1 MPPRPCICKREG
13 ASSWILPNPLCSS
26 MAREGEVY
34 PCAGV
39 QLHVPWCAMGMGCAA
54 IQALTRS
61 AVQGFIAQGE
71 GEHEAV
77 RASSLPGS
85 RRFCC
90 CRDFLIC
97 ADFNLI
103 YEAEG
108 FSFSLSLL

>member
-1 MPPRPCICKREG
+1 
-13 ASSWILPNPLCSS
+13 

-71 GEHEAV
+71 GEHKAV

-85 RRFCC
+85 RRFFC
-90 CRDFLIC
+90 CRDFLIW
-97 ADFNLI
+97 ANFNLI